1 MSWFKDALGLSK
13 PKVNKVDYG
22 EYSQM
27 AKEFFDPNSLRNRGM
42 YNSLR
47 NMGIDSV
54 AQQYLGGMKM
64 QAAGQNPFAQE
75 QFNSAISNN
84 IGQTHNAYNQYMQ
97 GAHGIGTGL
106 MGQAMSAQLQNA
118 QAQNAANL
126 IHNQNKQEFWGGL
139 FGNAMSALP
148 RYLFPGPKP
157 NGE

>member
-13 PKVNKVDYG
+13 PKVKKVDYG

-47 NMGIDSV
+47 NMGIDSA

-64 QAAGQNPFAQE
+64 QATGQNPFAQE

-84 IGQTHNAYNQYMQ
+84 TGQTQNAYNQYMQ

-126 IHNQNKQEFWGGL
+126 IHNQNKQQFWGGL
-139 FGNAMSALP
+139 FGAGISALP
-148 RYLFPGPKP
+148 RYLFPGQK
-157 NGE
+157 GE

>member
-13 PKVNKVDYG
+13 PKVSKVDYG

-27 AKEFFDPNSLRNRGM
+27 AKEFFNPNSLRNRGM
-42 YNSLR
+42 YNSIR
-47 NMGIDSV
+47 NMGIDSA

-84 IGQTHNAYNQYMQ
+84 VGQTQNTYNQYMQ
-97 GAHGIGTGL
+97 GAYGIGTGL

-118 QAQNAANL
+118 QAQNSANL
-126 IHNQNKQEFWGGL
+126 IHNQNKQQFWGGL
-139 FGNAMSALP
+139 LGAATSALP
-148 RYLFPGPKP
+148 RFLYG
-157 NGE
+157 GE